1 MKFMVCFE
9 EKGPWREL
17 LREAQAHARVW
28 NATLEVVK
36 TVTRELAIK
45 HSKIIEME
53 KELEAHV
60 REEFQDDSVVLNVQL
75 LLTSLEPGEKLVKF
89 VEEEE
94 IDIVFLGIR
103 KKSKVGKFFFGS
115 TAQYMI
121 LQAPCPV
128 VAIKV

>member
-1 MKFMVCFE
+1 MKFMACFE

-17 LREAQAHARVW
+17 LREAQTHARVW
-28 NATLEVVK
+28 NASLEVVK

-53 KELEAHV
+53 KELEERV
-60 REEFQDDSVVLNVQL
+60 REEFQDDSVAFNVQL

-89 VEEEE
+89 VEEEQ
-94 IDIVFLGIR
+94 IDLVFLGIR

>member
-1 MKFMVCFE
+1 MKFLVCFE
-9 EKGPWREL
+9 EKGSWKAL
-17 LREAQAHARVW
+17 LKEAQAHARVW
-28 NATLEVVK
+28 NASLEVVK

-53 KELEAHV
+53 KELEARV
-60 REEFQDDSVVLNVQL
+60 REEIQDDSVALNVQL

-89 VEEEE
+89 IEEEQ
-94 IDIVFLGIR
+94 IDLVFLGIR

-121 LQAPCPV
+121 LQAPCSV
-128 VAIKV
+128 VAIKI

>member
-1 MKFMVCFE
+1 MKFMACFE
-9 EKGPWREL
+9 EKGPLREL

-28 NATLEVVK
+28 NASLEVVK
-36 TVTRELAIK
+36 TITREIAIK

-53 KELEAHV
+53 NELEARV
-60 REEFQDDSVVLNVQL
+60 REEFQDDSVAFNVQL

-89 VEEEE
+89 IEEEQ
-94 IDIVFLGIR
+94 IDLVFLGIR

-128 VAIKV
+128 VAVKI

>member
-9 EKGPWREL
+9 EKGIWREL

-28 NATLEVVK
+28 NASIEVVK
-36 TVTRELAIK
+36 TVTREIAIK

-53 KELEAHV
+53 NELEARV
-60 REEFQDDSVVLNVQL
+60 REEFQDDSVAFNVQL

-89 VEEEE
+89 IEEEQ
-94 IDIVFLGIR
+94 IDLVFLGIR

-128 VAIKV
+128 VAIKI

>member
-1 MKFMVCFE
+1 MKFMACFE
-9 EKGPWREL
+9 EKGSWREL

-28 NATLEVVK
+28 NASLEVVK
-36 TVTRELAIK
+36 TVTREIAIK

-53 KELEAHV
+53 NELEARV
-60 REEFQDDSVVLNVQL
+60 REEFQDDSVAFNVQL

-89 VEEEE
+89 IEEEQ
-94 IDIVFLGIR
+94 IDLVFLGIR

-128 VAIKV
+128 VAIKI